1 MCKNVYRG
9 AKELRDSTVLKLLQI
24 FCKKLNK
31 SIQSYIILL
40 CEYLNDVTTTKKS
53 SPEWKILWPHP
64 IVQLKSY
71 VLQDAINAN
80 VRLHRH

>member
-53 SPEWKILWPHP
+53 SPE
-64 IVQLKSY
+64 
-71 VLQDAINAN
+71 
-80 VRLHRH
+80 